1 MGKTCCLLEMSNR
14 SFVCLQVDLTNI
26 KRAYWCLYNT
36 ELSADVKG
44 DTSGDYRK
52 LLVDLVEGF

>member
-1 MGKTCCLLEMSNR
+1 MSNR